1 MFDETIKTFLEVAKC
16 GSFSKTAEGMY
27 LAPNAIKK
35 RINRL
40 ESQIGLTLFIRSNK
54 GVALTEAGASLLK
67 DVSVIH
73 TQYLEALEK
82 ARRIQTKETHAITIG
97 MTTTFS
103 DTFTLSN
110 WHEIRKK
117 LSNNPIHIAYYGN
130 TLADCE
136 ELLRDVGRKIDVC
149 IDIYDEKTA
158 KKYGLYA
165 KKISDFPL
173 YLGIPDDACI
183 VGKKTVSFE
192 DIKGERLAIL
202 EYGRA
207 LVFDKIHEL
216 IAKEYPEI
224 GIEPVQEYSIRSFN
238 DNYMKKNYF
247 LVTQAQIDLYPFYS
261 FFPLNFSDTISF
273 GIYYGKTASSDAL
286 NFVKTIA
293 MIKD

>member
-1 MFDETIKTFLEVAKC
+1 MFDETIKTFLEVAKY

-117 LSNNPIHIAYYGN
+117 LSTMETHWQ
-130 TLADCE
+130 
-136 ELLRDVGRKIDVC
+136 
-149 IDIYDEKTA
+149 
-158 KKYGLYA
+158 
-165 KKISDFPL
+165 
-173 YLGIPDDACI
+173 I
-183 VGKKTVSFE
+183 VRNSCG
-192 DIKGERLAIL
+192 
-202 EYGRA
+202 
-207 LVFDKIHEL
+207 
-216 IAKEYPEI
+216 
-224 GIEPVQEYSIRSFN
+224 
-238 DNYMKKNYF
+238 M
-247 LVTQAQIDLYPFYS
+247 
-261 FFPLNFSDTISF
+261 
-273 GIYYGKTASSDAL
+273 
-286 NFVKTIA
+286 
-293 MIKD
+293 